1 VGVLRVASCV
11 WLLGLASAQ
20 QALGQAENGLELER
34 RGRYEEAAAAYR
46 SALGSNQSDVATW
59 LGLERVLTRLGQ
71 LETMAVLLDSA
82 INRNPADAFM
92 RELELRVWASLGQL
106 DSVAAA
112 AERWMTYAP
121 GSPDPYRHWALT
133 AYRRGESPDAI
144 RILLD
149 GRARLGGSALA
160 PDLAQMYVATG
171 AWASAAEEWAK
182 AVTLDE
188 SLTTAAV
195 AGLRQAPELQRDRIL
210 AVLVAPH
217 RDAVVHRLGAEVLVS
232 WNRPEQGWT
241 LLVSAL
247 PADRAQAA
255 SVLSR
260 FVDRTLRI
268 GTPEAARARGYA
280 LERLAELS
288 EGTSAERA
296 RVGAAQAFADA
307 GDLPTARRLLE
318 TLATADAASGDAAS
332 AVATLIRVTLESG
345 KLEEADTRF
354 RVWEER
360 LRTDDAEGLRRSLA
374 TEWIR
379 RGELGRA
386 EQLLVADSSI
396 VALAIRGWLALYR
409 GDLLGATEYFRAAG
423 PHARSREEATRRT
436 TMLALLQN
444 IQSDSLPSLGR
455 ALLLLEQG
463 DTTEAVERMAETVR
477 DLEYPGERA
486 HLLAFA
492 GRICVAEGDYQRAE
506 SLLQQALGADSVGSA
521 APAAEYSLALVYTA
535 TGRPESA
542 VRQLEHLILSHS
554 GSAVV
559 PEARRLLD
567 RVRGAIPQAGVAPA
581 PLQDDGPGVGSAPG
595 AGSNA

>member
-1 VGVLRVASCV
+1 MGVLRVASCV

-20 QALGQAENGLELER
+20 QALGQAESGLELER

-46 SALGSNQSDVATW
+46 SALGSNQGDVAAW

-82 INRNPADAFM
+82 IDRSPADAFM
-92 RELELRVWASLGQL
+92 RELQLRVWASLGQR

-121 GSPDPYRHWALT
+121 GSPDPYRHWALAT
-133 AYRRGESPDAI
+133 YRRGESPDAI
-144 RILLD
+144 RILLE
-149 GRARLGGSALA
+149 GRAHLGGSALA

-171 AWASAAEEWAK
+171 AWASAAEEWAR
-182 AVTLDE
+182 AVTLDA
-188 SLTTAAV
+188 SHATAAV

-210 AVLVAPH
+210 AVLVEPH

-280 LERLAELS
+280 LEHLAELT
-288 EGTSAERA
+288 EGTAAERA

-307 GDLPTARRLLE
+307 GDLATARRLLE

-360 LRTDDAEGLRRSLA
+360 LRTDDAERLRQSLA

-396 VALAIRGWLALYR
+396 AALAIRGWLALYH
-409 GDLLGATEYFRAAG
+409 GDLLAATEYFRAAG

-444 IQSDSLPSLGR
+444 IRSDSLPRLGR

-463 DTTEAVERMAETVR
+463 DTTEAVERMAETAR

-492 GRICVAEGDYQRAE
+492 GRICMAEGDYQRAE
-506 SLLQQALGADSVGSA
+506 PLLQQALSTDSVGSA
-521 APAAEYSLALVYTA
+521 APAAEYALALVYTA

-581 PLQDDGPGVGSAPG
+581 PPQDDGPAVGSAPG
-595 AGSNA
+595 ARSNA